1 MLTSADLF
9 DGQIIR
15 PYNKWADTKLSTEMQ
30 RVKLAM
36 TGNPLFPDPTP
47 DMNVFSDALDAY
59 ILQLAK
65 AASHGSNAIAAK
77 NARRVELIELAKTL
91 GFSVSNT
98 AKGNLEALISTGL
111 PLKKKRQNITL
122 TAPVNLR
129 IINGLNSGELILKV
143 DTIKGAYSFGFEYTV
158 DPPTDESVWI
168 RTLCTTSK
176 CTIKNLE
183 PGKRYWFRTFVTGAR
198 GQQIMGEMMLS
209 PYVQ

>member
-1 MLTSADLF
+1 MLTSTDLY
-9 DGQIIR
+9 DGQIIS

-30 RVKLAM
+30 RVKVAI
-36 TGNPLFPDPTP
+36 TGNPLFPDTTP
-47 DMNVFSDALDAY
+47 DMNVFGAAVDAY

-65 AASHGSNAIAAK
+65 AATHGSNAIAAK
-77 NARRVELIELAKTL
+77 NARRVELIELAITL
-91 GFSVSNT
+91 GHSVSNT

-111 PLKKKRQNITL
+111 PLKKKRQKITL

-129 IINGLNSGELILKV
+129 IINGLSSGELILKV
-143 DTIKGAYSFGFEYTV
+143 DTLKGALSFGFEYTV
-158 DPPTDESVWI
+158 DPPTDKSVWVQSI
-168 RTLCTTSK
+168 CSTSK